1 MKWQQER
8 LIKPEYFRTVIYQK
22 ECELILF
29 FLQKSKCRFI
39 LIEPCI
45 QEFII
50 KEYIPNGEHL
60 YYGAEMLMYIYKN
73 KWKGE
78 LTKELCQNVIKTLKS
93 KDILNCHS
101 PILTCLLLVEFINQ
115 IKEITFL
122 DIDRGTCEETINE
135 LLQFCKI
142 IQKSSTQESY
152 IRYLMKQKDTKGRNS
167 FQIVSNYSYFS
178 LLETPEIGTIV
189 KKMWKGKVNDNGFMV
204 ASSMHRY
211 IIDHNKKP
219 SDSFISFDILDNKKV
234 YFFQL
239 AVWLNSCSVRFQPIF
254 FFSFVKV
261 IIYNLFIY
269 KLNDANQLLN
279 TYDELE
285 PSLRLLLDIY
295 IFMTSAAFLDF
306 ANKILFSIKTKRS
319 IILIGFNWIDLC
331 LFILAWM
338 IPLDVKS
345 ITKKYCG
352 NDYNQL
358 LKQFI
363 WGIQIPITK
372 EVDVEIDTFSRSV
385 AFLIRSIILALNDLF
400 VWIRVCG
407 VLLTYRQ
414 IGPVIRMILSMVILL
429 LKYLLVISFFLFFC
443 SIVFNAIFNVYS
455 KQFESV
461 QVTII
466 TLFGGFLNDFDLT
479 DFAPKVKA
487 FGAIMFMI
495 YICITSVLLVNL
507 LIAVLVNS
515 YEKIST
521 AVDASNRALLIQYY
535 RQYKWDDEY
544 GFLIFLPP
552 PLSLLNFIVFPF
564 FFSWLM
570 IKKKQIFS

>member
-1 MKWQQER
+1 M
-8 LIKPEYFRTVIYQK
+8 
-22 ECELILF
+22 
-29 FLQKSKCRFI
+29 
-39 LIEPCI
+39 
-45 QEFII
+45 
-50 KEYIPNGEHL
+50 
-60 YYGAEMLMYIYKN
+60 
-73 KWKGE
+73 
-78 LTKELCQNVIKTLKS
+78 
-93 KDILNCHS
+93 
-101 PILTCLLLVEFINQ
+101 
-115 IKEITFL
+115 
-122 DIDRGTCEETINE
+122 
-135 LLQFCKI
+135 FC
-142 IQKSSTQESY
+142 
-152 IRYLMKQKDTKGRNS
+152 S
-167 FQIVSNYSYFS
+167 FSANI
-178 LLETPEIGTIV
+178 
-189 KKMWKGKVNDNGFMV
+189 
-204 ASSMHRY
+204 
-211 IIDHNKKP
+211 
-219 SDSFISFDILDNKKV
+219 
-234 YFFQL
+234 
-239 AVWLNSCSVRFQPIF
+239 

-443 SIVFNAIFNVYS
+443 SIV
-455 KQFESV
+455 
-461 QVTII
+461 
-466 TLFGGFLNDFDLT
+466 
-479 DFAPKVKA
+479 
-487 FGAIMFMI
+487 
-495 YICITSVLLVNL
+495 
-507 LIAVLVNS
+507 
-515 YEKIST
+515 
-521 AVDASNRALLIQYY
+521 
-535 RQYKWDDEY
+535 
-544 GFLIFLPP
+544 
-552 PLSLLNFIVFPF
+552 
-564 FFSWLM
+564 
-570 IKKKQIFS
+570 